1 MNCATLSTKPAFS
14 GKKPPIETDIE
25 MTAGQSNIGDVMV
38 GHGVWSKIMH
48 ATRVLLTNR
57 NTIP

>member
-1 MNCATLSTKPAFS
+1 MSLNCATLFTKPAFS

-38 GHGVWSKIMH
+38 GYGVLAKIMH
-48 ATRVLLTNR
+48 ATRVL
-57 NTIP
+57 